1 MVGEWLAGQEWEQG
15 EAWHGDSKRERVRPV
30 GFQSPG
36 KSSPEGWVAQYWG
49 QGEGEGTG
57 DTKRLKRAGE
67 QISLREAS

>member
-1 MVGEWLAGQEWEQG
+1 M
-15 EAWHGDSKRERVRPV
+15 AWRERARPV

-36 KSSPEGWVAQYWG
+36 KSRPEGWVAQYWG